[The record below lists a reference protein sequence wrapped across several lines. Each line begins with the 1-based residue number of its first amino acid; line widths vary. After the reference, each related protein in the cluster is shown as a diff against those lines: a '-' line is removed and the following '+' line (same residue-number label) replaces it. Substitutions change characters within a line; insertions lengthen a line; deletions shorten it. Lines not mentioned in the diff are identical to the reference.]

1 MFGKKNFN
9 GRTGPASEGDIRPVA
24 SWKSQDDFH
33 IRVSAQARVLA
44 SSSLAKHPI
53 LAFSSNNVLL
63 FSLLLLLTA
72 SDSFLS
78 LRRFASHHL
87 VFFLTD
93 DASQR
98 PASRHIIIDQQR
110 MKERLGVI
118 VRAKESKMVN
128 VNAPLPFNLT
138 TNGNKQPRISR
149 LHTGSPQ
156 PSLDME
162 RQSAV
167 SSASASVS
175 ASHEL
180 DEDTRRSTL
189 HDRRWRRV
197 RNGGRR
203 GGVAAAPNGG
213 GSGGGGSI
221 TDRRGGA
228 CGYNFPFVVFGLIFG
243 AAAGTRAGAGVG
255 VGGVAQIPCTAF
267 KIQNIGSLSRSWGD

>member
-1 MFGKKNFN
+1 LPRALSLNTPSWLSPLTMSFFSLFCCCLRP
-9 GRTGPASEGDIRPVA
+9 RTHSFPIEPNENTPLIPAS
-24 SWKSQDDFH
+24 DD
-33 IRVSAQARVLA
+33 VQ
-44 SSSLAKHPI
+44 
-53 LAFSSNNVLL
+53 
-63 FSLLLLLTA
+63 
-72 SDSFLS
+72 
-78 LRRFASHHL
+78 
-87 VFFLTD
+87 
-93 DASQR
+93 

-189 HDRRWRRV
+189 HV
-197 RNGGRR
+197 RIVR
-203 GGVAAAPNGG
+203 GGSSLARGRPITRDAIAAMHDCRTEDGGESGTAAGGEVSPLPLTAAAAEGEAQSP
-213 GSGGGGSI
+213 
-221 TDRRGGA
+221 TDG
-228 CGYNFPFVVFGLIFG
+228 V